1 MSMRQLDRLKVIEAD
16 LKRRLQRF
24 EDILLRQP
32 LHFGPDTFAA

>member
-24 EDILLRQP
+24 ECVFRR
-32 LHFGPDTFAA
+32 T